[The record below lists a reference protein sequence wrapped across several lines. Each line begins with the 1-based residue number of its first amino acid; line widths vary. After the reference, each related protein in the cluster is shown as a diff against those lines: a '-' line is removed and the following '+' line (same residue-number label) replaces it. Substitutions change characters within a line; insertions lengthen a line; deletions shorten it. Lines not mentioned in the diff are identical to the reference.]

1 MGDYYRQFLSTMSGA
16 DGYLPTSP
24 DEMNQ
29 VLGPGIPLP
38 MSTPPMHSPYPSTM
52 GNMGYFAGYPEPT
65 IINAPKA
72 SKSRR
77 RSAASQGG
85 NLDQVKHR
93 RTRSGCYTCR
103 SRRVKCDETRPI
115 CDRCRK
121 GSRDCIYPEPPGSKG
136 NSGQP
141 TAKSKD
147 GSSAQYI
154 SPTSSNEGEEDDT
167 EQETRLGTIPDD
179 DEPDGLPR
187 RESVSAFSQPRRASA
202 ASPNM
207 ALTSAR
213 QTSET
218 PSQDGNKSVSP
229 STSNVTT
236 GSWTPAGYQGV
247 EAILPASGGLDRLH
261 LPQDFRSYLRYFKE
275 NMTNYHYGLAVDED
289 DFFNSELPSVAIQCE
304 PLLNALVGFA
314 AYHVTLQ
321 NSHGQLQDFLQY
333 YNKSVTQLL
342 SLLKRK
348 ETHSVHVLL
357 TILQLATIEEYLGDW
372 VNLMGH
378 QKAAFEILTQ
388 IYTPETAMQTSIGR
402 MCLSWYARFDNI
414 VALMGRFPTEIPR
427 EWFTT
432 MIAYYQTQMA
442 SNPTELRW
450 KIEDRSARLRLISY
464 DMSTLYARGSRKQIS
479 PTDYSN
485 EHCFL
490 TAQLEE
496 WKGSWDPMLCDQKHL
511 ITDFNWQ
518 RPLSPD
524 DIVNPYRPGLL
535 YDHPLFNSTVITMEW
550 HSIVIM
556 HKTQSPNISP
566 EQLFSELGGHAFT
579 VCELFECLEYWPD
592 LPSGALIAVQP
603 CLAIAGLF
611 LPHQPSNNMWLRRK
625 FALLEAQG
633 HINPATRRE
642 KMAEIFGDPS
652 CARWWLPNDEGFTP
666 ILQSVRS
673 FADERNARAVNTQQ
687 VNLREVKH
695 LFDKLIL

>member
-16 DGYLPTSP
+16 EGYLPTSP

-29 VLGPGIPLP
+29 ALMPGVALP
-38 MSTPPMHSPYPSTM
+38 MSTMSTPPIHSPYPS
-52 GNMGYFAGYPEPT
+52 NLGYFAAYAEPT

-72 SKSRR
+72 GKSRR
-77 RSAASQGG
+77 RSAANQGG
-85 NLDQVKHR
+85 GNSDQVKHR

-121 GSRDCIYPEPPGSKG
+121 GNRECAYPEPPGSKG
-136 NSGQP
+136 NFGRS
-141 TAKSKD
+141 AIKSKD
-147 GSSAQYI
+147 GSSTQCI

-179 DEPDGLPR
+179 DEPDELDR
-187 RESVSAFSQPRRASA
+187 RESLSVLPQVRRASA
-202 ASPNM
+202 ASLSI
-207 ALTSAR
+207 ALGSAR

-218 PSQDGNKSVSP
+218 PSQDGTKSVSP
-229 STSNVTT
+229 STSTVTT
-236 GSWTPAGYQGV
+236 GSWTPAGHPGM
-247 EAILPASGGLDRLH
+247 EATLAASGAH
-261 LPQDFRSYLRYFKE
+261 LPLDFQTYLRFYQK

-289 DFFNSELPSVAIQCE
+289 DFFNSELPNVAIQCE

-321 NSHGQLQDFLQY
+321 NPNGQLQDFLQY
-333 YNKSVTQLL
+333 YNRSVTQLL
-342 SLLKRK
+342 RLLKRK
-348 ETHSVHVLL
+348 ETHNVYVLL

-378 QKAAFEILTQ
+378 QKAAFEILTH
-388 IYTPETAMQTSIGR
+388 IYTPQTAMQSSIGR

-432 MIAYYQTQMA
+432 MVSFYQSQMA

-464 DMSTLYARGSRKQIS
+464 DMSTLYARGSRKQIE
-479 PTDYSN
+479 PTDYVY
-485 EHCFL
+485 EHNYL

-496 WKGSWDPMLCDQKHL
+496 WKGSWDPALCDQKHL
-511 ITDFNWQ
+511 VTEFTWQ
-518 RPLSPD
+518 RPLDPN

-535 YDHPLFNSTVITMEW
+535 YDHPLFNNTVIMMEW

-556 HKTQSPNISP
+556 HKSQSPDISP
-566 EQLFSELGGHAFT
+566 EQLFTELGGHAFT
-579 VCELFECLEYWPD
+579 VCELFECMEYWPE
-592 LPSGALIAVQP
+592 LPAGTLIAMQP

-611 LPHQPSNNMWLRRK
+611 LPHQPNHNMWLRQK
-625 FALLEAQG
+625 FAILEAQG
-633 HINPATRRE
+633 HINPVTRRT

-652 CARWWLPNDEGFTP
+652 CAQWWLPNEQGFTP
-666 ILQSVRS
+666 ILQSIRS

-695 LFDKLIL
+695 LFDKLILE